1 MKDNFEIFNDAE
13 TLCLRNKETGD
24 IIGKHKLFG
33 KKIAEYKRIGQNCNV
48 IREDEKTFPKDQKGS
63 KPNIYCLD
71 DKFKI
76 KWKVKMPM
84 DDDCFPN
91 PITWNKKAIELK
103 RQDGSF
109 TLKVND
115 SPNTFICKSLRG
127 FTVTVDYLTGQ
138 TIDIEFAKQN
148 TLDRSNH

>member
-1 MKDNFEIFNDAE
+1 MNDNLEIINNSE
-13 TLCLRNKETGD
+13 TLCLKNNETGA

-33 KKIAEYKRIGQNCNV
+33 KKTVQYKRIGPNCNI
-48 IREDEKTFPKDQKGS
+48 IREDEKNFPKDQKGF
-63 KPNIYCLD
+63 KANIYCLD

-76 KWKVKMPM
+76 KWKIKMPM
-84 DDDCFPN
+84 DDDSFPN
-91 PITWNKKAIELK
+91 PITWNKKAIEIK
-103 RQDGSF
+103 SQDGSF

-127 FTVTVDYLTGQ
+127 FTVTVNYLTGQ